1 MPYGDVHLM
10 PAYSLLGASLFVD
23 GADRTKIM
31 SQKIIRAAQAKSDV
45 LLAVAAQIF
54 QQIATFLTGIM
65 IARAIG
71 VEQYGISN
79 LVRNTFTIA
88 AIVGPLGLEIWL
100 LRFYGVQRAQGREI
114 RETLGFMRS
123 VCLCINIGLLI
134 CIFLPYDYAVSHFIY
149 KYPNFIVLLGL
160 SLLVV
165 PVAADLSLLGSV
177 YKAESRFGA
186 YSVLTVGVQSLVRV
200 LLVGTVLQLSPT
212 VLTVVLINIAQ
223 LVLSYAGTLLHFR
236 RRLQARIPI
245 PQVIEEVGRGARRA
259 IEILSVSIWFAG
271 STLVYSALRLVDV
284 LLLGAFSTAK
294 AVGEYSA
301 LSAVAQL
308 VQLYPLAASQRIGPQ
323 VAAAYERD
331 DMEGMRAI
339 YRRYA
344 RQSSLVAGFVFGG
357 VAYFG
362 SHLDLLFGKSFAFQP
377 AVAGLIAFGHLLS
390 AIFAPLGFCLS
401 MTGRHRLEFGILL
414 GGVVVLVTACCLL
427 IPIYDQAGCAMS
439 VALAFA
445 TVNVARSALVFRIFG
460 FFPATWRDA
469 LPPLAALPLAAG
481 ADFLVRPLG
490 ERTVLATGLACGLYA
505 AFYLVLLI
513 WPRFL
518 RHEPS

>member
-1 MPYGDVHLM
+1 MPVHIF
-10 PAYSLLGASLFVD
+10 SGTSLFTDV
-23 GADRTKIM
+23 ADHTKAIP
-31 SQKIIRAAQAKSDV
+31 QKFVRAAHAKADV

-54 QQIATFLTGIM
+54 QQIATFVTGVM

-79 LVRNTFTIA
+79 LVRNTFTMIS
-88 AIVGPLGLEIWL
+88 IVAPLGLEIWL

-114 RETLGFMRS
+114 QETLGFMRV
-123 VCLCINIGLLI
+123 VCLVINIGLLV
-134 CIFLPYDYAVSHFIY
+134 CIFLPYDYVVSHFVY
-149 KYPNFIVLLGL
+149 KYPDFMVLLGL

-165 PVAADLSLLGSV
+165 PAAADLSILGSV
-177 YKAESRFGA
+177 YKSESRFGL
-186 YSVLTVGVQSLVRV
+186 YSLLTIGVQSLVRL
-200 LLVGTVLQLSPT
+200 LLVVTVLQLSPT
-212 VLTVVLINIAQ
+212 VLTVILINIAQ
-223 LVLSYAGTLLHFR
+223 LGLSYVGTLVHFGL
-236 RRLQARIPI
+236 RLRAKIPT
-245 PQVIEEVGRGARRA
+245 PPAIEDVARGAGRA
-259 IEILSVSIWFAG
+259 FEVLSVSVWFAG
-271 STLVYSALRLVDV
+271 STLVYGALRLVDV

-301 LSAVAQL
+301 LSAIAQL
-308 VQLYPLAASQRIGPQ
+308 VQLYPLAASQSIGPQ
-323 VAAAYERD
+323 VATAHERG
-331 DMEGMRAI
+331 DMEGLRAI

-344 RQSSLVAGFVFGG
+344 RQASLVAGFVFGG

-414 GGVVVLVTACCLL
+414 GGIVVLVASCCLL
-427 IPIYDQAGCAMS
+427 IPIYDQAGCAVS

-445 TVNVARSALVFRIFG
+445 AVNVARSGLVFRIFG

-490 ERTVLATGLACGLYA
+490 ERTLVTTGLACALYA
-505 AFYLVLLI
+505 VFYLPLLI
-513 WPRFL
+513 WPKPLQR
-518 RHEPS
+518 EPS